1 MAIKL
6 KLRGPD
12 GKYVKGNVKHLEKS
26 LTKFGSKVIK
36 EGRRILNQKK
46 KRTQDNTLFN
56 DYHYKMKSSSST
68 ITFGF
73 EFGGAEDYWE
83 FVDQGVIGTGGAKK
97 GRTAKGEQSA
107 RGGTGVARG
116 AGSPFKF
123 KYDNPKGDLVKAIR
137 GWIKNK
143 PVSLGDMNITGLAF
157 AIGYSIK
164 RRGLER
170 TMFYSNPVNKALK
183 KLPDELTE
191 AFRLDVEKL
200 VGRLPSKIK
209 AVDKNLQT

>member
-1 MAIKL
+1 MGVKL
-6 KLRGPD
+6 KLRSPD
-12 GKYVKGNVKHLEKS
+12 GKYVKGDVKHLEKA
-26 LTKFGSKVIK
+26 LTKFGSNVIQK
-36 EGRRILNQKK
+36 GRRILDQKK
-46 KRTQDNTLFN
+46 KRTQENTLYTN
-56 DYHYKMKSSSST
+56 YHYKMKSTSST

-73 EFGGAEDYWE
+73 EFGEAEEYWE
-83 FVDQGVIGTGGAKK
+83 FVDQGVVGTGSSG
-97 GRTAKGEQSA
+97 GRSKTTGQFT
-107 RGGTGVARG
+107 RGS
-116 AGSPFKF
+116 GSPFKF
-123 KYDNPKGDLVKAIR
+123 KYDNPGGAMVKAIK

-183 KLPDELTE
+183 KLPDELTD

-200 VGRLPSKIK
+200 VGKLPSKIK

>member
-1 MAIKL
+1 MDFPKTKKMLKRFAKAIIRAGRIRLAAAGMGRSRLIKNFSYQIGTITEGDL
-6 KLRGPD
+6 PKAVSFTFG
-12 GKYVKGNVKHLEKS
+12 
-26 LTKFGSKVIK
+26 GSKK
-36 EGRRILNQKK
+36 
-46 KRTQDNTLFN
+46 
-56 DYHYKMKSSSST
+56 
-68 ITFGF
+68 
-73 EFGGAEDYWE
+73 YWQ
-83 FVDQGVIGTGGAKK
+83 FVDEGVRGSGGFK
-97 GRTAKGEQSA
+97 GSGRA
-107 RGGTGVARG
+107 RGG
-116 AGSPFKF
+116 GSAFRF
-123 KYDNPKGDLVKAIR
+123 KYANPSGAMVKAIK

-183 KLPDELTE
+183 TLPDELTD

-200 VGRLPSKIK
+200 VGKLPSKIK

>member
-6 KLRGPD
+6 KLRSPD
-12 GKYVKGNVKHLEKS
+12 GKYVRGDVKHLEKA
-26 LTKFGSKVIK
+26 LTKFGSNVIK
-36 EGRRILNQKK
+36 EGRKILNQKK
-46 KRTQDNTLFN
+46 KRTQENTLFN
-56 DYHYKMKSSSST
+56 DYHYKMRSSSST

-83 FVDQGVIGTGGAKK
+83 FVDQGVIGVGGFK
-97 GRTAKGEQSA
+97 GSGKA
-107 RGGTGVARG
+107 RGGN
-116 AGSPFKF
+116 SPFKF
-123 KYDNPKGDLVKAIR
+123 KYANPGGAMVNAIK

-143 PVSLGDMNITGLAF
+143 PISLADMNESSAAW

-170 TMFYSNPVNKALK
+170 TMFYTKPVNKALR
-183 KLPDELTE
+183 KLPNELTE

-200 VGRLPSKIK
+200 VGKLPNKIK
-209 AVDKNLQT
+209 IKEEDLNF

>member
-6 KLRGPD
+6 KLRSPD
-12 GKYVKGNVKHLEKS
+12 GKFVKGDVKHLEKA
-26 LTKFGSKVIK
+26 LTKFGSNVIK
-36 EGRRILNQKK
+36 EGRKILNQKN
-46 KRTQDNTLFN
+46 KRTQENTLFN

-83 FVDQGVIGTGGAKK
+83 FIDQGVVGTGSSG
-97 GRTAKGEQSA
+97 GRSKTTGQFT
-107 RGGTGVARG
+107 RGS
-116 AGSPFKF
+116 GSPFKF
-123 KYDNPKGDLVKAIR
+123 KYDNPGGALVNAIKGWVI
-137 GWIKNK
+137 NK
-143 PVSLGDMNITGLAF
+143 PVGLGDSNTNSAAW

-170 TMFYSNPVNKALK
+170 TMFYTKPVNKALK
-183 KLPDELTE
+183 TLPNELTE

-200 VGRLPSKIK
+200 VGKLPNKIK
-209 AVDKNLQT
+209 IKEEDLNF

>member
-1 MAIKL
+1 MGVKL
-6 KLRGPD
+6 KLRSPD
-12 GKYVKGNVKHLEKS
+12 GKYVKGEVKHLEKA
-26 LTKFGSKVIK
+26 LTKFGSNVIQK
-36 EGRRILNQKK
+36 GRRILDQKK
-46 KRTQDNTLFN
+46 KRTQENTLYTN
-56 DYHYKMKSSSST
+56 YHYKMKSTSST

-73 EFGGAEDYWE
+73 EFGEAEEYWE
-83 FVDQGVIGTGGAKK
+83 FVDQGVKGVGGFK
-97 GRTAKGEQSA
+97 GSGSA
-107 RGGTGVARG
+107 RGK
-116 AGSPFKF
+116 GSDFKF
-123 KYDNPKGDLVKAIR
+123 KYANPGGAMVKAIK

-183 KLPDELTE
+183 KLPDELTD